1 MYLGL
6 FLWYTNRLEDKLYKF
21 FKKNP
26 TIFLNFQISSQPR
39 VFMKFSNWFNVS
51 LIWSLSWPSGRLSFC
66 SSCNNSMAWT
76 KISLGSYKVFLK
88 NILKLACTYLICL
101 LRPWSSMPV
110 MEKIFFLSSWACYL
124 KKNGLFACYFDNYP
138 AKNRLFS
145 KIKSSKWLERHFPC
159 YFQNSRF

>member
-1 MYLGL
+1 MPFNSLHIILLTEFLCYAKASTHFRNWKVYAENKLGRWTYVL
-6 FLWYTNRLEDKLYKF
+6 RFIFFWYTNRLEDKLYKS

-88 NILKLACTYLICL
+88 NILKLACIGHNRLCL
-101 LRPWSSMPV
+101 LRNV
-110 MEKIFFLSSWACYL
+110 A
-124 KKNGLFACYFDNYP
+124 ACYF
-138 AKNRLFS
+138 LLV
-145 KIKSSKWLERHFPC
+145 I
-159 YFQNSRF
+159 

>member
-1 MYLGL
+1 MLYAKASTIFRNERFMLKINWVGEHMYLGL
-6 FLWYTNRLEDKLYKF
+6 FLWYTNRLEDMLYKF

-110 MEKIFFLSSWACYL
+110 MEKIFFLSSWACY
-124 KKNGLFACYFDNYP
+124 
-138 AKNRLFS
+138 S
-145 KIKSSKWLERHFPC
+145 VPC
-159 YFQNSRF
+159 KTRVSYAL

>member
-1 MYLGL
+1 MLKINWVGEHMYLGL
-6 FLWYTNRLEDKLYKF
+6 FLWYTNRLEDMLYKF

-101 LRPWSSMPV
+101 LV
-110 MEKIFFLSSWACYL
+110 IQKIVDYL
-124 KKNGLFACYFDNYP
+124 LVILIFDNFQQKIDY
-138 AKNRLFS
+138 LFS
-145 KIKSSKWLERHFPC
+145 KIKR
-159 YFQNSRF
+159 SRWGA